1 MVPPNDRTHAPP
13 RSEVDDARYLLV
25 AGSYRSGS
33 TALFQYLSVHPQV
46 SAARVKET
54 CFFLPVDE
62 ETPSE
67 YRAGRDSLASYASL
81 FAGPVGHQ
89 TVRVEASPGYLYY
102 AETARAIKSAL
113 PNARIVVSLREQVAW
128 LISWFKTL
136 KALSLLEAALDF
148 DEFIDAQVTDT
159 RPWRQRPHGYRAVDH
174 GYYAKFVE
182 QYVDVFGADK
192 VLVTWFDDLTN
203 TPRDVMR
210 KVCTFA
216 SLDPAA
222 YDSYEFRRVN
232 PSVKL
237 RSQRSHEIY
246 SRLRRGTVRLASVR
260 PRTSEAVKRLL
271 PRIDARFYALIT
283 EAADE
288 VQPSPATSSMLKELY
303 ADDNRRLA
311 TIVGAPVPWAAE
323 R

>member
-1 MVPPNDRTHAPP
+1 MGNARLVRLEPIACLKLYLALGAPAGK
-13 RSEVDDARYLLV
+13 VGNAATKLLMKQD
-25 AGSYRSGS
+25 GS
-33 TALFQYLSVHPQV
+33 TIESVVTAFGLSAEERQ
-46 SAARVKET
+46 
-54 CFFLPVDE
+54 FLLG
-62 ETPSE
+62 
-67 YRAGRDSLASYASL
+67 AGKGEGLL
-81 FAGPVGHQ
+81 FARGTHLG
-89 TVRVEASPGYLYY
+89 VRVEASPGYLYY

-271 PRIDARFYALIT
+271 PRIDARFYGRRGPT
-283 EAADE
+283 ESRYEFD
-288 VQPSPATSSMLKELY
+288 
-303 ADDNRRLA
+303 
-311 TIVGAPVPWAAE
+311 AE
-323 R
+323 RAVRR